1 MNEQPHEIY
10 NDYFPTKE
18 EKASAFDKIAE
29 RYYFANFGTMS
40 KSDLETLLFSI
51 YLEQILDREESKI
64 GAYSDYRLSKLLGV
78 PQSKISTLKVKKQLS
93 YPYGKFNWQESLKRI
108 SSKAVY
114 EDGKIKLFIPDR
126 NLYLEVKNAIET
138 YGGFV
143 EVQLTANLLQVK
155 VNYFLDLMVAISEDR
170 EKIRKELRAKIKE
183 QNKDIALIE
192 NESFGQLLKRLAP
205 EVITELIGGC
215 IPVFG
220 GAVKVVVEN
229 VWNTMPYRQ

>member
-1 MNEQPHEIY
+1 MKDESSKLYEQ
-10 NDYFPTKE
+10 YFPTAE
-18 EKASAFDKIAE
+18 EKAKAFDKIAD
-29 RYYFANFGTMS
+29 RYYHANFGTMS

-51 YLEQILDREESKI
+51 YLEQILDKKESNI
-64 GAYSDYRLSKLLGV
+64 DAYSDYTLSKLLGV

-93 YPYGKFNWQESLKRI
+93 YPYGKFNWKESLKRI
-108 SSKAVY
+108 SSNAVY

-155 VNYFLDLMVAISEDR
+155 VNYFLDLMVAISEEADQN
-170 EKIRKELRAKIKE
+170 KIREELRAKIKE

-192 NESFGQLLKRLAP
+192 HESFGQLLKRIAP
-205 EVITELIGGC
+205 EVIAELIGGC

-220 GAVKVVVEN
+220 GAVKVIAEN
-229 VWNTMPYRQ
+229 CLKKITN